1 MSENASIKNAVVTT
15 EAPASWNTRY
25 QNSGRLHL
33 PADPAWGEWPGSA
46 RESPTCP

>member
-25 QNSGRLHL
+25 QRNSGRLHM
-33 PADPAWGEWPGSA
+33 PAYPAWG
-46 RESPTCP
+46 